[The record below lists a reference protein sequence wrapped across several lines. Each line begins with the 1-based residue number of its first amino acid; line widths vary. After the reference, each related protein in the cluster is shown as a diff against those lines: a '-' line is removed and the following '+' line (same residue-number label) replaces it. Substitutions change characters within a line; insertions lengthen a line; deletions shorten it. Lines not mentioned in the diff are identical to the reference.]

1 MNWSNQK
8 NIEFDMPLSG
18 ILGSALLFFCQ
29 DFICLDPDILL
40 NLAIVDM
47 FIIGRAPGMEFL
59 GKRAPG
65 MEFVGK
71 RWER

>member
-1 MNWSNQK
+1 MGDFTNLHA
-8 NIEFDMPLSG
+8 IECLAF
-18 ILGSALLFFCQ
+18 LLPTI
-29 DFICLDPDILL
+29 FICFDLDSLL

-47 FIIGRAPGMEFL
+47 FIIRRAPGMEFL

-71 RWER
+71 R